1 MDCQVKRR
9 ILSWQL
15 KRSTEPP
22 VFSYLPEPPTDTFPT
37 YRDRVA
43 NFTAI
48 AEGMVTEG
56 EVNPNQAELEWLN
69 DPETQQEYQDY
80 LDDIEA
86 QRDRVAELE
95 TQENEAYEAH
105 LEAQAEVHDLAR
117 LGESAMHAFAG
128 HDLNLASGGQSL
140 MTRQARG
147 KRPAYFTCW
156 DCGTAEEY
164 RGHRGNLWRVVRLFL

>member
-1 MDCQVKRR
+1 MATAT
-9 ILSWQL
+9 INGTPSIFI
-15 KRSTEPP
+15 SA
-22 VFSYLPEPPTDTFPT
+22 EPPTGTFPT

-128 HDLNLASGGQSL
+128 HDLIWQAGGSL
-140 MTRQARG
+140 
-147 KRPAYFTCW
+147 
-156 DCGTAEEY
+156 
-164 RGHRGNLWRVVRLFL
+164 